1 MERAHKEMQDYLH
14 MYNQHKTYKRK
25 QAEKEK
31 IDDRTMLK
39 IYWNIFSEIKIILS
53 NDQNVQKI

>member
-1 MERAHKEMQDYLH
+1 MERAHKEMQDYLQ
-14 MYNQHKTYKRK
+14 MYNQHKTYKQK

-39 IYWNIFSEIKIILS
+39 IYFNFEEKIRTPL
-53 NDQNVQKI
+53 